1 MHRFTGKAAIVTGG
15 SQGLGRAFAERLG
28 REGARVLITGRT
40 SDNLDRA
47 VAELEAAG
55 IEASSV
61 CGDVADASAIDEI
74 VDTALQRWGGVDVL
88 VNNAGVFDEA
98 EFLEIE
104 RENWNYVI
112 AVMLTAPFLL
122 AQRCGREMIR
132 RGGGAIVNIASID
145 AHVADGPYAS
155 YGAAKA
161 GLIALTKYIAV
172 ELADKGVRCNSISP
186 GWTRTPMVEAACGPA
201 LIEQMESNFSR
212 VPIRRLL
219 TVDEIAAA
227 CAFLASEEASA
238 ITGTDLI
245 VDGGTLAD
253 AYILPIA
260 AAMSEAAEAAPGNE
274 NSWGAREP

>member
-1 MHRFTGKAAIVTGG
+1 MQRFAGKTAIVTGG
-15 SQGLGRAFAERLG
+15 SRGLGRAFAQRLG
-28 REGARVLITGRT
+28 REGARVVITGRT
-40 SDNLDRA
+40 RDDLQRA
-47 VAELEAAG
+47 VTELEAAG
-55 IEASSV
+55 IEAVSV
-61 CGDVADASAIDEI
+61 CGDVANASAIDEI
-74 VDTALQRWGGVDVL
+74 VDTALERWQRVDVL

-98 EFLEIE
+98 EFLEIQP
-104 RENWNYVI
+104 ENWDYVI

-122 AQRCGREMIR
+122 AQRCGREMVK

-145 AHVADGPYAS
+145 GHLADGPYAS

-172 ELADKGVRCNSISP
+172 ALADKGVRCNSISP

-201 LIEQMESNFSR
+201 LIEQMESDFSR

-227 CAFLASEEASA
+227 CAFLASDEAAA

-253 AYILPIA
+253 AYILPVA
-260 AAMSEAAEAAPGNE
+260 AAMSEAAGAASGT
-274 NSWGAREP
+274 